1 MSKWE
6 GSHTFRSCMG
16 NLPAAWVHAAR
27 LPTVDRL
34 QDVTQ
39 EKRGHC
45 LDQCTGR
52 LYELDASETPVPV
65 DIASRI
71 VSLC

>member
-1 MSKWE
+1 
-6 GSHTFRSCMG
+6 MG

-27 LPTVDRL
+27 LPAVDRL

-39 EKRGHC
+39 QGKRGHC

-52 LYELDASETPVPV
+52 LDELDASEIPVPV

-71 VSLC
+71 VSLQC